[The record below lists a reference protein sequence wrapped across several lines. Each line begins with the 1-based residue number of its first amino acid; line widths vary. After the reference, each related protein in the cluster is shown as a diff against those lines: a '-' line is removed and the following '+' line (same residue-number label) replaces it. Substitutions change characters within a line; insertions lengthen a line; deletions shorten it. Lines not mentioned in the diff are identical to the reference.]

1 MTDKTKIRVS
11 VTMTKPYV
19 DALNRLVKEGIYLSR
34 GDAILEAL
42 RFHLRRLKIEPFFS
56 GPTEEAEEPE

>member
-1 MTDKTKIRVS
+1 MSDKSKIRVS

-34 GDAILEAL
+34 GDAILDAL
-42 RFHLRRLKIEPFFS
+42 RLHLKRLKIEPFFS
-56 GPTEEAEEPE
+56 APTEEAEEP